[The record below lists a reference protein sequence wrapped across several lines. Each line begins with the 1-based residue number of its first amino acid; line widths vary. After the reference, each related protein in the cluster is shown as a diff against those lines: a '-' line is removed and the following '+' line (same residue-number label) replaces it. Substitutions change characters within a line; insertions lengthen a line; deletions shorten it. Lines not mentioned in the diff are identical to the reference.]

1 MNNSKK
7 VNGKWSKKD
16 HKKVYSRS
24 DRAITLIALIVT
36 IIVLLIL
43 AGVTINLAVNNQG
56 IFNKAKTA
64 TGAYKMAGAREKIET
79 LMSEYV
85 MEKVTNESLTLK
97 DYLTGKEGIG
107 NITDNG
113 DGTLSVEVNDVYLFK
128 IKDDGT
134 EVIDTETLKGIV
146 PNVSYELYSDTAG
159 TSKIDKTKKYDK
171 IYIGVKVSNASDY
184 TSTPTIELKDT
195 SGKTLSSTSVN
206 GFNGYYEVNKEG
218 SFTLKV
224 TGTNKDGT
232 RSKTQTITIANLAIL
247 PGSTIL
253 RASAPKISVS
263 GLKYADLDGDGIADG
278 IIVADISKDSTD
290 KDTYKGGN
298 PWGNKWGSFSYTK
311 KETSEL
317 RGYSENTNYKY
328 TNSDGNEV
336 AGTLI
341 TCTNNT
347 GTPRYY
353 ILSLADYDGNGHYWY
368 KNASGKMSD
377 YSTFTSEAFGKGKEN
392 TEKMIERM
400 KNHSDTSK
408 YNSVD
413 YGEATTGTN
422 ADIWNIIE
430 DKVKEGWFVPS
441 KAEWAAFASYLNTSK
456 TSAETNYYVN
466 YGLNNWYWSSS
477 QDLNN
482 GAWGVGFDNGC
493 MSCGTVNAASS
504 LRLCTT
510 F

>member
-97 DYLTGKEGIG
+97 DYLAGKEGIG

-113 DGTLSVEVNDVYLFK
+113 DDTLSVEVDDVDLFK

-206 GFNGYYEVNKEG
+206 GFNGYYEVNKDG
-218 SFTLKV
+218 RFTLKV

-253 RASAPKISVS
+253 RANAPKISLQ

-290 KDTYKGGN
+290 SKV
-298 PWGNKWGSFSYTK
+298 
-311 KETSEL
+311 TSRL
-317 RGYSENTNYKY
+317 RGYSENTYKY
-328 TNSDGNEV
+328 TNADRTQV
-336 AGTLI
+336 DGTLI
-341 TCTNNT
+341 KCTNNT

-353 ILSLADYDGNGHYWY
+353 VLSLANYDGNDHYWY
-368 KNASGKMSD
+368 KEAYGKMSD
-377 YSTFTSEAFGKGKEN
+377 SSTFTSKDFGNGKEN
-392 TEKMIERM
+392 TKKMIERM
-400 KNHSDTSK
+400 KNHSDKSK
-408 YNSVD
+408 YTED
-413 YGEATTGTN
+413 YGEPTTGEN

-441 KAEWAAFASYLNTSK
+441 EAEWSAFASYLNTSK
-456 TSAETNYYVN
+456 TSTDTNYYVN
-466 YGLNNWYWSSS
+466 YGLSNWYWSSS
-477 QDLNN
+477 QYDNYY
-482 GAWGVGFDNGC
+482 AWYVGFFYGY
-493 MSCGTVNAASS
+493 MGRTTVNNSNS
-504 LRLCTT
+504 LRLCAT

>member
-16 HKKVYSRS
+16 HKKSSKKVYSRS

-56 IFNKAKTA
+56 IFNKARTA
-64 TGAYKMAGAREKIET
+64 TNAYKNA
-79 LMSEYV
+79 SE
-85 MEKVTNESLTLK
+85 EEQ
-97 DYLTGKEGIG
+97 
-107 NITDNG
+107 
-113 DGTLSVEVNDVYLFK
+113 
-128 IKDDGT
+128 
-134 EVIDTETLKGIV
+134 KGID
-146 PNVSYELYSDTAG
+146 EA
-159 TSKIDKTKKYDK
+159 DKE
-171 IYIGVKVSNASDY
+171 
-184 TSTPTIELKDT
+184 IE
-195 SGKTLSSTSVN
+195 N
-206 GFNGYYEVNKEG
+206 YMPP
-218 SFTLKV
+218 
-224 TGTNKDGT
+224 
-232 RSKTQTITIANLAIL
+232 I
-247 PGSTIL
+247 PGSTLL
-253 RASAPKISVS
+253 RKNAPKISVS

-290 KDTYKGGN
+290 T
-298 PWGNKWGSFSYTK
+298 

-317 RGYSENTNYKY
+317 REYSENTSYKY
-328 TNSDGNEV
+328 TNADGYKV
-336 AGTLI
+336 DGTLI
-341 TCTNNT
+341 KCKNNT

-353 ILSLADYDGNGHYWY
+353 VLSLADYDANGHYWY

-377 YSTFTSEAFGKGKEN
+377 YSTFTSKDFGKGKEN

-400 KNHSDTSK
+400 KNHSDSK

-456 TSAETNYYVN
+456 TNTDTNYYVN
-466 YGLNNWYWSSS
+466 YGLNSWYWSSS
-477 QDLNN
+477 QTNDYNAWRVFFN
-482 GAWGVGFDNGC
+482 GGEYV
-493 MSCGTVNAASS
+493 
-504 LRLCTT
+504 LR
-510 F
+510 

>member
-7 VNGKWSKKD
+7 VNGKSSRR
-16 HKKVYSRS
+16 VYSRS
-24 DRAITLIALIVT
+24 DKAITLIALIVT

-64 TGAYKMAGAREKIET
+64 TRAYKNASENEQTGLDEADKEIAKYMPKESSEGGSGSESGGGTSGSGNSGSGTSET
-79 LMSEYV
+79 GNSGLV
-85 MEKVTNESLTLK
+85 A
-97 DYLTGKEGIG
+97 TGK
-107 NITDNG
+107 
-113 DGTLSVEVNDVYLFK
+113 GT
-128 IKDDGT
+128 
-134 EVIDTETLKGIV
+134 
-146 PNVSYELYSDTAG
+146 
-159 TSKIDKTKKYDK
+159 
-171 IYIGVKVSNASDY
+171 
-184 TSTPTIELKDT
+184 
-195 SGKTLSSTSVN
+195 TLSSS
-206 GFNGYYEVNKEG
+206 
-218 SFTLKV
+218 SF
-224 TGTNKDGT
+224 
-232 RSKTQTITIANLAIL
+232 
-247 PGSTIL
+247 
-253 RASAPKISVS
+253 PKISVS

-290 KDTYKGGN
+290 TTTYKGGN
-298 PWGNKWGSFSYTK
+298 PWNGDSDSSFSYTK

-317 RGYSENTNYKY
+317 REYSENTSYKY
-328 TNSDGNEV
+328 TNADGNTVE
-336 AGTLI
+336 GTLI

-353 ILSLADYDGNGHYWY
+353 ILSLANYDGNVHYWY
-368 KNASGKMSD
+368 KKAYGKMND
-377 YSTFTSEAFGKGKEN
+377 YSTFTSKDFGKGKEN

-408 YNSVD
+408 YKYD
-413 YGEATTGTN
+413 YGEPTTGTN

-441 KAEWAAFASYLNTSK
+441 RAEWAAFASYLNTSK

-466 YGLNNWYWSSS
+466 YGLNSWYWSSS
-477 QDLNN
+477 QGDTNS
-482 GAWGVGFDNGC
+482 AWTVDFGHGYMGSGSVDN
-493 MSCGTVNAASS
+493 ASS

>member
-7 VNGKWSKKD
+7 VNGKSSRR
-16 HKKVYSRS
+16 VYSRS
-24 DRAITLIALIVT
+24 DKAITLIALIVT

-64 TGAYKMAGAREKIET
+64 TGAYKMAGSREKIET

-97 DYLTGKEGIG
+97 DYLAGKEGIG

-113 DGTLSVEVNDVYLFK
+113 DGTLSVEVDDVYLFK

-206 GFNGYYEVNKEG
+206 GFNGYYEVNKDG
-218 SFTLKV
+218 RFTLKV

-253 RASAPKISVS
+253 RKNAPKISVS
-263 GLKYADLDGDGIADG
+263 GLKYADLDGDGMADG

-290 KDTYKGGN
+290 TTDTYKGKN
-298 PWGNKWGSFSYTK
+298 PWGDGDGSFTYTK
-311 KETSEL
+311 VTSGL
-317 RGYSENTNYKY
+317 REYEGTSYQY
-328 TNSDGNEV
+328 TNADGST
-336 AGTLI
+336 ADGTLI

-353 ILSLADYDGNGHYWY
+353 VLSLANYDGNGHYWY
-368 KNASGKMSD
+368 KEAYGKMSD
-377 YSTFTSEAFGKGKEN
+377 YSTFTSKDFGEGKEN
-392 TEKMIERM
+392 TEKMIDRM

-408 YNSVD
+408 YSVN

-441 KAEWAAFASYLNTSK
+441 KAEWSAFASYLNTSK
-456 TSAETNYYVN
+456 TSTDTNYYVN
-466 YGLNNWYWSSS
+466 YGLSNWSWSSS
-477 QDLNN
+477 QYSGNS
-482 GAWGVGFDNGC
+482 AWGVYFGNGFVGSNY
-493 MSCGTVNAASS
+493 VNSAGS
-504 LRLCTT
+504 LRLCAT

>member
-113 DGTLSVEVNDVYLFK
+113 DGTLSVEVDDVYLFK

-253 RASAPKISVS
+253 RKNAPKISVS
-263 GLKYADLDGDGIADG
+263 GLKYADLDGDGTADG

-290 KDTYKGGN
+290 TTTYKGKN
-298 PWGNKWGSFSYTK
+298 PWGDSDGSFSYTK
-311 KETSEL
+311 VTSGL
-317 RGYSENTNYKY
+317 REYEGTSYKY
-328 TNSDGNEV
+328 TNADGNQVE
-336 AGTLI
+336 GTLI
-341 TCTNNT
+341 KCTNNT

-353 ILSLADYDGNGHYWY
+353 ILSLANYNGYGDSHYWY
-368 KNASGKMSD
+368 KNAKGNMSD
-377 YSTFTSEAFGKGKEN
+377 YSTFTSQAFGKGKEN

-400 KNHSDTSK
+400 KNHSDSK
-408 YNSVD
+408 YNGVD
-413 YGEATTGTN
+413 YGEPTTGTN
-422 ADIWNIIE
+422 ADVWNIIE

-456 TSAETNYYVN
+456 TSTGTNYYVN

-477 QDLNN
+477 QSNDSN
-482 GAWGVGFDNGC
+482 AWHVYFSNGC
-493 MSCGTVNAASS
+493 MYYTIVNGAGS

>member
-113 DGTLSVEVNDVYLFK
+113 DGTLSVEVDDVYLFK

-247 PGSTIL
+247 PGST
-253 RASAPKISVS
+253 
-263 GLKYADLDGDGIADG
+263 
-278 IIVADISKDSTD
+278 
-290 KDTYKGGN
+290 
-298 PWGNKWGSFSYTK
+298 
-311 KETSEL
+311 
-317 RGYSENTNYKY
+317 
-328 TNSDGNEV
+328 
-336 AGTLI
+336 
-341 TCTNNT
+341 
-347 GTPRYY
+347 RY
-353 ILSLADYDGNGHYWY
+353 IRS
-368 KNASGKMSD
+368 
-377 YSTFTSEAFGKGKEN
+377 
-392 TEKMIERM
+392 
-400 KNHSDTSK
+400 
-408 YNSVD
+408 
-413 YGEATTGTN
+413 
-422 ADIWNIIE
+422 
-430 DKVKEGWFVPS
+430 
-441 KAEWAAFASYLNTSK
+441 
-456 TSAETNYYVN
+456 
-466 YGLNNWYWSSS
+466 
-477 QDLNN
+477 
-482 GAWGVGFDNGC
+482 
-493 MSCGTVNAASS
+493 
-504 LRLCTT
+504 
-510 F
+510 